1 MSSQVC
7 VLKNVYTSLQKIISV
22 IGMHDSKN
30 MYISHQK
37 IISMIDMCLNKNMY
51 FFHKH
56 VLTHKLIDV
65 LKEEYSE

>member
-7 VLKNVYTSLQKIISV
+7 VLKNVYTSLQKTVSV
-22 IGMHDSKN
+22 IGMYDSKN

-37 IISMIDMCLNKNMY
+37 IIAIIDMCLNKNMY

-56 VLTHKLIDV
+56 FLTHKLIDV